1 MTRAGHLL
9 SVSIGALFVAGTVGM
24 ASAQER
30 SGKVMM
36 PWQKPQP
43 KAHAAPN
50 LSEILPWLAGDRDDK
65 VAKKAP
71 AGSSWKTQIEE
82 PQDPV
87 EPEVAEPGAAA
98 ANPIETGAIAPSGL
112 VLKKP
117 LPVVNVKGEKGSP
130 EPADATAAATAKIK
144 KSIMLPGDQPVGQED
159 AAEVSPNAAPAA
171 REAEAEAAADVPAA
185 LAAPVGAAQKLEV
198 PAGDVLP
205 AAQTAAQGARPV
217 VPQGEVATA
226 QSGAPSDSISTTAT
240 ADTLAAT
247 APASNTAPL
256 IDAPAAAATTVA
268 PAAVKQTAQAVA
280 PEAAEGIPP
289 LPPEDEAQPI
299 PDPLPEAMVTPVAR
313 PATPELSVQKARELP
328 QAVDAAAATAPAGA
342 PATHAAPRAPETIV
356 APAAP
361 TTAQAAEPA
370 AAPQSKPR
378 LPGELTEGAT
388 VAQQYCFNIADAA
401 KDARYAWQKKTLA
414 EIEQELQ
421 KRIALLD
428 ERTAEYQ
435 KWLARRDEFIRN
447 AEENV
452 VKIYAGMKPDAASV
466 QLTLMN
472 EESAAA
478 VLSKLST
485 RNASAILNEM
495 EPAKAAKLTMII
507 TGAAKLKRKKELQQQ
522 QQPQQQPAVRSDAGV
537 PAAPVE
543 GNRS

>member
-1 MTRAGHLL
+1 MMRVGQLL
-9 SVSIGALFVAGTVGM
+9 SVSIGALLAAGAFGA

-30 SGKVMM
+30 PGKVMM

-43 KAHAAPN
+43 RAHATPN

-65 VAKKAP
+65 KIAAP
-71 AGSSWKTQIEE
+71 SAGTPWATEINE

-87 EPEVAEPGAAA
+87 VPDVADPGAAA

-159 AAEVSPNAAPAA
+159 ATEVSPNAAPAA

-198 PAGDVLP
+198 PAE
-205 AAQTAAQGARPV
+205 AAAHGAQPV
-217 VPQGEVATA
+217 VSQGEVATA
-226 QSGAPSDSISTTAT
+226 QSGAPRDSISTTAT
-240 ADTLAAT
+240 ADTLAAAT
-247 APASNTAPL
+247 PAGNTAPL
-256 IDAPAAAATTVA
+256 IDAPAAAAATVA

-328 QAVDAAAATAPAGA
+328 QAVDAAAPTAPAGA
-342 PATHAAPRAPETIV
+342 PATNAAPRAPATTV
-356 APAAP
+356 SPAAP
-361 TTAQAAEPA
+361 TTAQAAEPT

-378 LPGELTEGAT
+378 LPGELADGAT

-507 TGAAKLKRKKELQQQ
+507 TGAAKLKRKRELLQQQ
-522 QQPQQQPAVRSDAGV
+522 QQPQQQPAVRSDAGA